1 MQENAINLLT
11 SINFFTG
18 YNKRIKLYIMYNFRF
33 TTQHYPVLAVHH
45 TQMRQ
50 LDLPLF

>member
-11 SINFFTG
+11 TVNFFTG
-18 YNKRIKLYIMYNFRF
+18 YNKRIKLYMMYSFRF
-33 TTQHYPVLAVHH
+33 IIQHYPVLAVHH

-50 LDLPLF
+50 LGFLLF